1 MKIIEEFTTKKNK
14 KVQIVLPTMDM
25 LDEVLVYANKLAK
38 EDTFLTFHPAKEI
51 TKENEK
57 IWLEN
62 QIQAISDGST
72 VLFWAVY
79 NGKIVG
85 SVDINRGKNIR
96 EWHTGTMG
104 IMVDSD
110 FRGEGLGLFL
120 MELILQK
127 AKEAGIRTAELACFS
142 DNAPALALYKKVG
155 LKEYGRLPDGLY
167 RKQKFSD
174 KIYMYK
180 QLLD

>member
-1 MKIIEEFTTKKNK
+1 MKIIQEFTTKTGR
-14 KVQIVLPTMDM
+14 KVQIILPTMDM
-25 LDEVLVYANKLAK
+25 LDEVLAYANKIAK
-38 EDTFLTFHPAKEI
+38 EDSFLTFHPTKEI
-51 TKENEK
+51 TRENEK

-62 QIQAISDGST
+62 QIQAISDGACL
-72 VLFWAVY
+72 LFWAVY
-79 NGKIVG
+79 GGKIVG

-104 IMVDSD
+104 IMVDLD
-110 FRGEGLGLFL
+110 FRGEGLGSFL
-120 MELILQK
+120 MELILAK
-127 AKEAGIRTAELACFS
+127 SKEAGIRTAELVCFS
-142 DNAPALALYKKVG
+142 DNVPALALYKKVG
-155 LKEYGRLPDGLY
+155 LKKYGRLPDGLY